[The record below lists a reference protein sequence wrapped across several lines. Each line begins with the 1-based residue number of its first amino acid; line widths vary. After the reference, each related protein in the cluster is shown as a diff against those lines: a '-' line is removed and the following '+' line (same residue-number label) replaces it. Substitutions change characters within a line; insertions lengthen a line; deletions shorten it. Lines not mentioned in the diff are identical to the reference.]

1 MCDTLVV
8 VTPEGVAFA
17 KNSDREPSE
26 PQLIHRLPRAPARR
40 VDRAT
45 YIEVPAGT
53 SRHAVVLSRPG
64 WMFGAEMGVNEHGL
78 VIGNEAVFSKLVDR
92 RGKTLLGMDL
102 LRLALERCVTAREAI
117 DEITRLITVHG
128 QGGPA
133 GFRNRS
139 FRYDSSFLLADPREA
154 WILETAG
161 KVWVARQVKAGVA
174 TISNRYEI
182 GREWDL
188 AAPDLHDVARRDAGW
203 SGKGDLDFAAT
214 FDSFWMPR
222 LGRAA
227 SRAATGRACFAG
239 SARALPDAR
248 ALLAWARHHAGGD
261 GRRGSNADVC
271 MHATGLFRPSQ
282 TTSTMLVWVRPGVA
296 PEIEVTGTSAPCLSI
311 TRPVGWEG
319 EWRVLEPHDEIRNGV
334 EPWRDSLW
342 ARQEWVHR
350 RALFDARFR
359 AAWRDAIDAFER
371 NLDRRDRSAWD
382 AEADDLAARWQVSA
396 RADWR
401 PPRGLSGAARYWR
414 RLARLDGFLS
424 PRGPNDADA

>member
-26 PQLIHRLPRAPARR
+26 PQLIHRLPAAPARR

-45 YIEVPAGT
+45 YIEVPTGP

-64 WMFGAEMGVNEHGL
+64 WIFGAEMGVNEHGL
-78 VIGNEAVFSKLVDR
+78 AIGNEAVFSKLVDR
-92 RGKTLLGMDL
+92 RGKALLGMDL
-102 LRLALERCVTAREAI
+102 LRLALERCATAREAI
-117 DEITRLITVHG
+117 DEITRLIDAHG

-133 GFRNRS
+133 GFRDRG

-161 KVWVARQVKAGVA
+161 SVWVARQVKAGVA
-174 TISNRYEI
+174 TISNRYGI

-214 FDSFWMPR
+214 FDSFFMPR

-227 SRAATGRACFAG
+227 SRAATGRACFST
-239 SARALPDAR
+239 SAAELPDAA

-261 GRRGSNADVC
+261 GRPGSNADVC
-271 MHATGLFRPSQ
+271 MHATGILRPSQ
-282 TTSTMLVWVRPGVA
+282 TTSTMLAWLRPGAA

-319 EWRVLEPHDEIRNGV
+319 GWSVLDARDEMRGGV
-334 EPWRDSLW
+334 EPWLDAVW

-350 RALFDARFR
+350 RALFDERFA
-359 AAWRDAIDAFER
+359 AAWRDALDTFER
-371 NLDRRDRSAWD
+371 NLDRRDRPSWD
-382 AEADDLAARWQVSA
+382 AEAEDLAARWQAAA

-401 PPRGLSGAARYWR
+401 LPPGLSGADRHWR

-424 PRGPNDADA
+424 PRGPNGTDA